1 MITEQCGRL
10 SHRELRQ
17 SDRQTPMPER
27 VAFLLHEPVAFG
39 GVMAQGCSTSIL
51 LLRAVVR
58 MKRLPI
64 SQIAAGFVALAALAL
79 PAMAATETVLYSF
92 PNSGTGE
99 PLGTLHF
106 RNGSLYGTGSGD
118 EKSADGQVFK
128 LTNSNGSWKETTLL
142 TFDGSNGSTPFT
154 GPMPGPDG
162 VFYGT
167 TYGAYNGG
175 NVYALSKKGGKWVG
189 STIWAFGGTGD
200 GTQPE
205 CDLVMD
211 KSGNLYGTTYGGGTY
226 NAGTVFELSK
236 VNGVWTESVL
246 YSFTGQNGDGWFPYA
261 GLLMAGSGTFYGTTT
276 YGGDRGGNGTV
287 FKLFKSGGVWK
298 EKVIYSFGGSDGYE
312 PLGTL
317 IRDKNGA
324 LYGTTE
330 FGGAPDTGVA
340 FMLTPSGGKW
350 METVLHVFDWQSG
363 DGFQPIAGLQ
373 LGPSGSLYGT
383 TSSGGDPG
391 NGTVFEL
398 TQSGGVWTETVL
410 HRFGNKKG
418 DGAELQGGVTLD
430 ENG

>member
-1 MITEQCGRL
+1 
-10 SHRELRQ
+10 
-17 SDRQTPMPER
+17 
-27 VAFLLHEPVAFG
+27 
-39 GVMAQGCSTSIL
+39 MAQGCSTGIL

-64 SQIAAGFVALAALAL
+64 NCIAAGFVALAALAL

-92 PNSGTGE
+92 PDSGRGE

-106 RNGSLYGTGSGD
+106 KNGSLYGTGSGD

-211 KSGNLYGTTYGGGTY
+211 KSGNLYGTTYGGGAY

-236 VNGVWTESVL
+236 VNGVWTETVL
-246 YSFTGQNGDGWFPYA
+246 HSFRGYGDGVEPYA
-261 GLLMAGSGTFYGTTT
+261 GLLMAGSGTFYGTTL
-276 YGGDRGGNGTV
+276 YGGNYGNGAV
-287 FKLFKSGGVWK
+287 FKLFQSRGVWK
-298 EKVIYSFGGSDGYE
+298 VKTVYSFNGSDGYE
-312 PLGTL
+312 PWGPV
-317 IRDKNGA
+317 IMDKNGA
-324 LYGTTE
+324 LYGTTYA
-330 FGGAPDTGVA
+330 GGYWDVGVV
-340 FMLTPSGGKW
+340 FMLSRSAGKW
-350 METVLHVFDWQSG
+350 TETVLHTFPFQIGSN
-363 DGFQPIAGLQ
+363 DGYEPTAGLT
-373 LGPSGSLYGT
+373 LSPSGSLYGT
-383 TSSGGDPG
+383 TLTG
-391 NGTVFEL
+391 NASDGIVFQL
-398 TQSGGVWTETVL
+398 TQSGGTWTETIL
-410 HRFGNKKG
+410 HQFSGKG
-418 DGAELQGGVTLD
+418 DGGELQGGITLD
-430 ENG
+430 ENGALYGMTVGGGEYNYGTVWKITP

>member
-1 MITEQCGRL
+1 
-10 SHRELRQ
+10 
-17 SDRQTPMPER
+17 
-27 VAFLLHEPVAFG
+27 
-39 GVMAQGCSTSIL
+39 
-51 LLRAVVR
+51 

-64 SQIAAGFVALAALAL
+64 SRIAIGFVALAALAL

-106 RNGSLYGTGSGD
+106 KNGSLYGTGSGD

-211 KSGNLYGTTYGGGTY
+211 KSGNLYGTTYGGGAY

-236 VNGVWTESVL
+236 VNGVWTETL
-246 YSFTGQNGDGWFPYA
+246 LHSFRGNGDGVEPYA
-261 GLLMAGSGTFYGTTT
+261 GLLMAGSGTFYGTTI
-276 YGGDRGGNGTV
+276 YGGNYGDGTV
-287 FKLFKSGGVWK
+287 FKLFQSRGVWK
-298 EKVIYSFGGSDGYE
+298 LKIIHSFDGGSGYE
-312 PLGTL
+312 PWGQV

-324 LYGTTE
+324 LYGTTRN
-330 FGGAPDTGVA
+330 GGSYDVGTV
-340 FMLTPSGGKW
+340 FKLSQSGGKW
-350 METVLHVFDWQSG
+350 TETVLHTFQFANGSN
-363 DGFQPIAGLQ
+363 DGNWPLAGLRWS
-373 LGPSGSLYGT
+373 PSGSLYGT
-383 TSSGGDPG
+383 TAEGGTPG
-391 NGTVFEL
+391 YPGVGTVFEL
-398 TQSGGVWTETVL
+398 TQSGGVWKETIL
-410 HRFGNKKG
+410 HSFEGNA
-418 DGAELQGGVTLD
+418 DGSYPQGGITLD
-430 ENG
+430 KSGAMYGTTVYGGTGNLGTVWKITP